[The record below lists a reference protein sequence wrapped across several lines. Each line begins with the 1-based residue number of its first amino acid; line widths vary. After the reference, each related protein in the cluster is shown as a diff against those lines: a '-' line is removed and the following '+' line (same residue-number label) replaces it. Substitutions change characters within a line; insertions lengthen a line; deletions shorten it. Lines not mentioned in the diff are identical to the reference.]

1 MQAEGGWNTPDMV
14 TKRYAH
20 VVDEDRKK
28 LAEAMERN
36 IYGKGKKKDLNEDHS
51 GDLESL
57 MELAKSNP
65 DLLTQFVRSIQSANT
80 WPFY

>member
-1 MQAEGGWNTPDMV
+1 MV

-51 GDLESL
+51 GDMETL
-57 MELAKSNP
+57 MELAKSNCKA
-65 DLLTQFVRSIQSANT
+65 LLARQLKPNTNSFVSAGGFVIVV
-80 WPFY
+80 PLYG